1 MQIIIQK
8 FGGTSVATSES
19 RNKVVQKIKKAVES
33 GMMPVV
39 VVSAMGRK
47 GAPYAT
53 DTLIEFVSET
63 AGEMSPHSSD
73 MLLSCGEIISA
84 VTMTTLLEKEGL
96 KAQAFTGGQA
106 GIITDN
112 YHQKADLLC
121 AKPEGLLKALEV
133 GIIPVVAGFQGMTMD
148 GNITTLGRGG
158 SDTSAAMLG
167 VSLKADCIEI
177 YSDVDG
183 IMTADPNVCDK
194 AKIIP
199 AISYTEVFQMADS
212 GAKVIHPR
220 AVEYAMRA
228 GIPLVI
234 KNTFSN
240 EKGTYILQNVES
252 IVDREKQ
259 HHQVITSVA
268 HRYHRTQ
275 FTIHHEPRLMDDLL
289 GSIATAGISID
300 LINIFPNSKVFTIDQ
315 EDEKALQALLE
326 KQGYSYEIL
335 PNCAKVTVIGE
346 RMTGVP
352 GVMARIVRALN
363 REQIDIYQT
372 ADSLT
377 TIACL
382 IQEQHVAKAIDV
394 LHDEFHL

>member
-1 MQIIIQK
+1 M
-8 FGGTSVATSES
+8 
-19 RNKVVQKIKKAVES
+19 
-33 GMMPVV
+33 
-39 VVSAMGRK
+39 
-47 GAPYAT
+47 
-53 DTLIEFVSET
+53 
-63 AGEMSPHSSD
+63 
-73 MLLSCGEIISA
+73 
-84 VTMTTLLEKEGL
+84 
-96 KAQAFTGGQA
+96 
-106 GIITDN
+106 
-112 YHQKADLLC
+112 
-121 AKPEGLLKALEV
+121 
-133 GIIPVVAGFQGMTMD
+133 
-148 GNITTLGRGG
+148 
-158 SDTSAAMLG
+158 
-167 VSLKADCIEI
+167 
-177 YSDVDG
+177 
-183 IMTADPNVCDK
+183 
-194 AKIIP
+194 
-199 AISYTEVFQMADS
+199 
-212 GAKVIHPR
+212 
-220 AVEYAMRA
+220 
-228 GIPLVI
+228 
-234 KNTFSN
+234 
-240 EKGTYILQNVES
+240 QNVES